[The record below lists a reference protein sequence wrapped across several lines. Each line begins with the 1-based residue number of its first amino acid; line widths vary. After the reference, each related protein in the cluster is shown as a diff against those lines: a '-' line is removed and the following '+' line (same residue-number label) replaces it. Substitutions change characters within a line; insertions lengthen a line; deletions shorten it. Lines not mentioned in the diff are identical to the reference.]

1 MVKAHYVPYD
11 ELGDRPNIIVDG
23 AANPHTLI
31 NLSHWP
37 DNTTP
42 EFLKDDLSAQ
52 IVFRYLDRP
61 DSWVQADA
69 VSNNHFDED
78 GLVGVYT
85 LLNPDHAQR
94 QRSLLIDVAAAG
106 DFGTYRFR
114 EAARTT
120 FVLSTFADPE
130 FSPLDAGIFKQ
141 PYPRMAARLYEEML
155 PRLPEILGDLDRWRR
170 YWELEDA
177 FLEEGE
183 AKVRAGQVQIEEI
196 PELDLAIV
204 GLPESL
210 AGRKVHRF
218 TQDRRAACH
227 PMALHNVIRSFRIL
241 LMQGRNY
248 EFQYRYESWVQYITK
263 RPMPRV
269 DLSPLA
275 QQLSEMESGNG
286 RWEFDGVDEITP
298 KLALVNADESRI
310 APEEFLKRIRS
321 FLSER
326 SQR

>member
-1 MVKAHYVPYD
+1 VHYIPYD

-31 NLSHWP
+31 TLSHWP
-37 DNTTP
+37 DSDTP
-42 EFLKDDLSAQ
+42 EVLKDDLSAQ

-61 DSWVQADA
+61 ESWVQADA

-78 GLVGVYT
+78 GLVGIFSLV
-85 LLNPDHAQR
+85 NPDHAQR

-130 FSPLDAGIFKQ
+130 LSPLDAGIFKQ
-141 PYPRMAARLYEEML
+141 PYPRLAARLYQEML

-170 YWELEDA
+170 YGELEDA

-204 GLPESL
+204 RLPESL
-210 AGRKVHRF
+210 SGRKVHRF

-241 LMQGRNY
+241 LMQERNY

-269 DLSPLA
+269 DLAPLA

-298 KLALVNADESRI
+298 KLALVDADESRI

>member
-1 MVKAHYVPYD
+1 MHYIPYD
-11 ELGDRPNIIVDG
+11 ELGDRPNSIVDG
-23 AANPHTLI
+23 AANANTRI
-31 NLSHWP
+31 TLSHWP
-37 DNTTP
+37 DNPTP
-42 EFLKDDLSAQ
+42 EILKDDLSTQ
-52 IVFRYLDRP
+52 IVFRYLDR
-61 DSWVQADA
+61 SEAWIQADA

-78 GLVGVYT
+78 GLVGIFN
-85 LLNPDHAQR
+85 LINPDHAQR
-94 QRSLLIDVAAAG
+94 HRLLLIDVAAAG
-106 DFGTYRFR
+106 DFGIYRFR

-130 FSPLDAGIFKQ
+130 LSPLDAGIFKQ
-141 PYPRMAARLYEEML
+141 PYPRLAARLYQEML
-155 PRLPEILGDLDRWRR
+155 PRLPEIIGDLDRFRR
-170 YWELEDA
+170 YWEFEDA
-177 FLEEGE
+177 ILEESE
-183 AKVRAGQVQIEEI
+183 AKVRAGHVQIEEI

-204 GLPESL
+204 RLPESL
-210 AGRKVHRF
+210 SGHKVHRF
-218 TQDRRAACH
+218 TQDRRASCH

-248 EFQYRYESWVQYITK
+248 EFQYRYESWVQYISK

-269 DLSPLA
+269 DLAPLA
-275 QQLSEMESGNG
+275 QQLSDMEAGNG

-298 KLALVNADESRI
+298 KLAVVNADESRI